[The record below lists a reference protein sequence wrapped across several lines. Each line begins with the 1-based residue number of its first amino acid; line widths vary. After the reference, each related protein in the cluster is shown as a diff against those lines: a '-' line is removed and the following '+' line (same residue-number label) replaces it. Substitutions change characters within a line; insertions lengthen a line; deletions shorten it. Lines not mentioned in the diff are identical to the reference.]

1 MCGRVRRICWLESK
15 AIGAA
20 DEIQRAAPGRARAA
34 AAAGGGPVSHI
45 LQLLDRSL
53 GGACRFTGPKAG
65 IADGLSNFSHPAR
78 VFSDPPSNGQKI
90 PSFAFLYAN
99 LSRRFC
105 PSAQQAKFRAENRLV
120 GQCSYCR
127 QLYNLQEGGKDT
139 ILIPFQ
145 NGIEKINRRVDHL
158 IERQVGLV
166 QVGVGV

>member
-78 VFSDPPSNGQKI
+78 VFSDPPEQRNKRFPASHFCMPIFLADSVPPHNKQNFVPKI
-90 PSFAFLYAN
+90 GSLAN
-99 LSRRFC
+99 
-105 PSAQQAKFRAENRLV
+105 AH
-120 GQCSYCR
+120 
-127 QLYNLQEGGKDT
+127 
-139 ILIPFQ
+139 I
-145 NGIEKINRRVDHL
+145 VDNNNKT
-158 IERQVGLV
+158 RN
-166 QVGVGV
+166 